1 MTGIDKNFVEK
12 YIQFKTNKGNN
23 ISDDNTLSQKELNI
37 LKEMAQSG
45 NIDTESA
52 KKLKDLIIN
61 NRNDFTINED
71 DRKLLLTLGSS
82 VDNRGKLNNFIS
94 ALGSDKTKTSNHKI
108 SEQDPTNST
117 IADLL
122 EKGFTEKL
130 SSETRY
136 REENSVLSAL
146 RDAYAEP
153 INFVA
158 DVLFMTQGV
167 KKPEVFDVNTT
178 EEASE
183 SYLQKGISMLQD
195 FLLSSAEKNSC
206 ISSALKEIS
215 SKAGFS
221 VKDMPE
227 RKLSQKFLKEATG
240 KDWDGINIAEQNKKG
255 NLEKLLTPNKDKALI
270 VVGTHTFVFK
280 GFKDGKLQVTDPSDN
295 NKIRL
300 INKDNPAA
308 VVYVLGKGDGTINDK
323 DGTNA
328 VLDKKSI
335 IKTFDKIDSI
345 KTLNSTD
352 RDDKTGESWNI
363 RKVLSGM
370 ANIKF
375 LDKISSFADEFNKVK
390 DNPDKGNIIVNSL
403 KKFLTNEMKVEL
415 DSQEIKAMIER
426 LTSKIGNDKEQTTV
440 LDEIRKNVSSG
451 NSEQKSNYSFGI
463 QYSDVN
469 LKDYFTN
476 TSPTDMLR
484 VLKEM
489 IEGKEGC

>member
-1 MTGIDKNFVEK
+1 MTGIDKNFVDK
-12 YIQFKTNKGNN
+12 YIQFKTNKGKTL
-23 ISDDNTLSQKELNI
+23 SDDNALSEKELNI
-37 LKEMAQSG
+37 LKEMAKSG
-45 NIDTESA
+45 NIDPESA
-52 KKLKDLIIN
+52 QKLKELIIN
-61 NRNDFTINED
+61 NKNDFTINED
-71 DRKLLLTLGSS
+71 DRKLLLTLGAS

-94 ALGSDKTKTSNHKI
+94 ALGTDKTKTSSHKS

-117 IADLL
+117 ISDLL

-130 SSETRY
+130 GSENRY
-136 REENSVLSAL
+136 REENSILSAL
-146 RDAYAEP
+146 RDVYAEP
-153 INFVA
+153 INFIS
-158 DVLFMTQGV
+158 DVLFMTQGI
-167 KKPEVFDVNTT
+167 KKPDVLDVNTT
-178 EEASE
+178 EQASE

-195 FLLSSAEKNSC
+195 YLLGSAEKNGC
-206 ISSALKEIS
+206 IKTALEGIS
-215 SKAGFS
+215 TKAGFS

-240 KDWDGINIAEQNKKG
+240 KEWDGINIAEQNKKG
-255 NLEKLLTPNKDKALI
+255 NLENLLNPHKDKALV

-280 GFKDGKLQVTDPSDN
+280 GFKDGKLEVTDPSDD
-295 NKIRL
+295 NKIRF

-335 IKTFDKIDSI
+335 IKPFDKMDSI
-345 KTLNSTD
+345 KTLNSAD
-352 RDDKTGESWNI
+352 RADKTSESWNI

-370 ANIKF
+370 SNIKF
-375 LDKISSFADEFNKVK
+375 LDKISDFAEQFNKVK
-390 DNPDKGNIIVNSL
+390 ENTDKANSVVNSL
-403 KKFLTNEMKVEL
+403 KRFLMNEMKVEL
-415 DSQEIKAMIER
+415 DSQEIKAMIDR

-451 NSEQKSNYSFGI
+451 NSEQKNNYSFGI

-476 TSPTDMLR
+476 TSPSDMLR